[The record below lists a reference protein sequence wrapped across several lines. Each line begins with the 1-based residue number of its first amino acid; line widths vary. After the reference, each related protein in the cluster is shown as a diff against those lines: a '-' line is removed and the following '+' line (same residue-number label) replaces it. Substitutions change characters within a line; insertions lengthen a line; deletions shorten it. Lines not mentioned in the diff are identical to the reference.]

1 MTAIQIYLAMGGL
14 VSLVLISQRDAAPYI
29 HILGLG
35 WSLFMCVYIATVW
48 PALVWAIIRGRN
60 A

>member
-1 MTAIQIYLAMGGL
+1 MTALQIYLAIGGL
-14 VSLVLISQRDAAPYI
+14 FSLVLISQKQASPYI
-29 HILGLG
+29 HVLGLG

-48 PALVWAIIRGRN
+48 PALVWAMIRGRN